1 MKSENMEITTLKH
14 KEALKIALV
23 VILSIVACLILYYFR
38 RILKTH
44 VVSTHFFYIPIILS
58 AYWWKKRGLVTGVFL
73 AAVLLISNVVFEN
86 GHFFIN
92 DFLRVCAFLVIG
104 IIASV
109 LSERFGRVEKE
120 LREKNEFHQTTL
132 NALPYP
138 FYVIDAEDYTI
149 KLSNLAYYIGKALPE
164 KATCH
169 QITRKSSVPCNS
181 EAYPCPIQELKKT
194 DSPQV
199 MEHIHYDKN
208 GNPIN
213 VEVYAYPVFDSK
225 GKLSQIIK
233 YSIDITERKK
243 AAEVLKETQSQ
254 LFQTAKLATLG
265 EMSAGLAHEMNQPL
279 NGIALTAQSIR
290 KLMDR
295 GTLTNVETEDALKDI
310 NTSVI
315 RMNNI
320 IQHIRIFSRQD
331 TLRFVEVDVNE
342 PIENALSLL
351 EEQLRLHGIEVIKE
365 YTDDLPKITGEPY
378 QLEQVVINALVNA
391 RDAVD
396 EKGLTN
402 PGDYSGKITCKTEKA
417 KDGVRIAISDN
428 GIGMSAEVKEK
439 IFQPFFTTK
448 EVGKATGL
456 GMSICFGIIAA
467 HNGRMEVES
476 QKGEGTTIE
485 VFFPIKTAIV
495 K

>member
-1 MKSENMEITTLKH
+1 MEITTLKH

-295 GTLTNVETEDALKDI
+295 GTLTKVETEDALKDI

-331 TLRFVEVDVNE
+331 TLRFVEVD
-342 PIENALSLL
+342 
-351 EEQLRLHGIEVIKE
+351 
-365 YTDDLPKITGEPY
+365 
-378 QLEQVVINALVNA
+378 
-391 RDAVD
+391 
-396 EKGLTN
+396 
-402 PGDYSGKITCKTEKA
+402 
-417 KDGVRIAISDN
+417 
-428 GIGMSAEVKEK
+428 
-439 IFQPFFTTK
+439 K